1 MPATTDQAAP
11 RLATIE
17 RAAKEFES
25 AGQTTAAIR
34 SAIFKA
40 HDRVDPRGAKIPG
53 NGLGETGAIIRH
65 GRRVL
70 VDLDRY
76 RDWLAGR

>member
-1 MPATTDQAAP
+1 MPDTDQAAP

-25 AGQTTAAIR
+25 AGQTAAAIR
-34 SAIFKA
+34 SAIYRA
-40 HDRVDPRGAKIPG
+40 HDRTDPRGVTLPG
-53 NGLGETGAIIRH
+53 NGLGESGAIVRH

-70 VDLDRY
+70 IDLDRY